1 MSSFWGF
8 HYFELRLRLKMLML
22 FLNEHNWHSTKS
34 VFLFVPLYFRFYFM
48 LCFSILCCF
57 LLPKLYL
64 ILRWKTLFEKCL
76 PKMKCVTNLI
86 TFPSSKWQRMTVETW
101 WQLIF
106 IFVSF
111 SSFVK
116 IIFAIHGA
124 FSCKE
129 ISCGF
134 SFSSLFLS
142 PAGTL

>member
-34 VFLFVPLYFRFYFM
+34 VLLIVPFIYFRFFFIFSLFYSMLFSFVQALSNSPLKNSFRKVSPKNEVCDQSDNFPFFKVAENDSWDLMTTYFH
-48 LCFSILCCF
+48 F
-57 LLPKLYL
+57 
-64 ILRWKTLFEKCL
+64 R
-76 PKMKCVTNLI
+76 
-86 TFPSSKWQRMTVETW
+86 
-101 WQLIF
+101 
-106 IFVSF
+106 FVSF

-134 SFSSLFLS
+134 SFSSLC
-142 PAGTL
+142 

>member
-48 LCFSILCCF
+48 LCFCILCCF
-57 LLPKLYL
+57 LLSKLYL

-111 SSFVK
+111 RFLHLGKSFLQFMVHSHAK
-116 IIFAIHGA
+116 
-124 FSCKE
+124 K
-129 ISCGF
+129 
-134 SFSSLFLS
+134 FLVVFHFRFCS
-142 PAGTL
+142 